1 MILLGYYL
9 VMIGLADATRGLPR
23 NASRWANL
31 RGLTLALAVGVLG
44 VELSAVPPLAMLV
57 PFVFTTAWVLSTP
70 GGRASTRWPLLALV
84 ASVIAVVL
92 IPVRGTTGGPLEAW
106 LLSIG
111 PVPWFLQSPAQV
123 VLLLGCG
130 LFLLET
136 SNIVVRLVLAS
147 ESPRSGLSED
157 SSELKGGRIIGP
169 LERLLVF
176 GLAAAG
182 QFAAI
187 GGVLAAKGVV
197 RFPELSRSVRKRK
210 AGEPPSKDPEY
221 FLIGSLASWGLA
233 LLVALLVARP

>member
-9 VMIGLADATRGLPR
+9 VMVGIADATRGLPR
-23 NASRWANL
+23 VASRWASL
-31 RGLTLALAVGVLG
+31 RGLTLALAAGVLG
-44 VELSAVPPLAMLV
+44 VEYGGVAPLLMLV
-57 PFVFTTAWVLSTP
+57 PFAFTVAWVLSTP
-70 GGRASTRWPLLALV
+70 GGRASTRWPLLAFAV
-84 ASVIAVVL
+84 SVAVVAL
-92 IPVRGTTGGPLEAW
+92 APVPTRAGPLDEW
-106 LLSIG
+106 VQSLGHL
-111 PVPWFLQSPAQV
+111 PTFLQAPGTL

-130 LFLLET
+130 LLLLET
-136 SNIVVRLVLAS
+136 SNILVRLVLAS

-176 GLAAAG
+176 GLAAVG

-197 RFPELSRSVRKRK
+197 RFPELSRSAAKRK
-210 AGEPPSKDPEY
+210 GGDAPSRDAEY

-233 LLVALLVARP
+233 LLASLLIAGR

>member
-9 VMIGLADATRGLPR
+9 VMLGLADATRGLPR
-23 NASRWANL
+23 TASRWANL

-44 VELSAVPPLAMLV
+44 VEYSSIPPVFMLL
-57 PFVFTTAWVLSTP
+57 PFVFTVAWVLSTP
-70 GGRASTRWPLLALV
+70 NGRASTRWPLLALIV
-84 ASVIAVVL
+84 SFIAVL
-92 IPVRGTTGGPLEAW
+92 LLPSPNGTGRLDVWVESFDRLPA
-106 LLSIG
+106 
-111 PVPWFLQSPAQV
+111 FLQAPGQL

-136 SNIVVRLVLAS
+136 ANIVVRLVLAS

-210 AGEPPSKDPEY
+210 AGDPPSKDPEY

-233 LLVALLVARP
+233 LLVSLLIARP

>member
-9 VMIGLADATRGLPR
+9 VMLGIADATRGLPR
-23 NASRWANL
+23 RASRWANL

-44 VELSAVPPLAMLV
+44 VEYGEVSPVLMLL
-57 PFVFTTAWVLSTP
+57 PFIFTVAWVLSTP
-70 GGRASTRWPLLALV
+70 GGRADTRWPLLALIV
-84 ASVIAVVL
+84 SVIAVVL
-92 IPVRGTTGGPLEAW
+92 LPSPNGGGQFDVWVQSVRLPVF
-106 LLSIG
+106 
-111 PVPWFLQSPAQV
+111 VQSPGQL

-136 SNIVVRLVLAS
+136 ANIVVRLVLAS

-176 GLAAAG
+176 GLAAGG
-182 QFAAI
+182 QFAAL

-210 AGEPPSKDPEY
+210 AGDPPSKDPEY

-233 LLVALLVARP
+233 LLVSLLIARP

>member
-9 VMIGLADATRGLPR
+9 VMLGTADATRGLPR
-23 NASRWANL
+23 TASRWGAL
-31 RGLTLALAVGVLG
+31 RGLTLALAVAVLG
-44 VELSAVPPLAMLV
+44 VEYGGISPLLMLV
-57 PFVFTTAWVLSTP
+57 PFVFTVAWVLSTP
-70 GGRASTRWPLLALV
+70 GGRAGTRWPLLALAVSLV
-84 ASVIAVVL
+84 AVTLLPSAPGSGRID
-92 IPVRGTTGGPLEAW
+92 AW
-106 LLSIG
+106 VQSFNNLPG
-111 PVPWFLQSPAQV
+111 FLQSGQI

-182 QFAAI
+182 RFAAI

-210 AGEPPSKDPEY
+210 AGDPPSKDPEY
-221 FLIGSLASWGLA
+221 FLIGTLASWGLA
-233 LLVALLVARP
+233 LVVSVLISRP

>member
-9 VMIGLADATRGLPR
+9 VMLGVADATRGLPR
-23 NASRWANL
+23 SASRWANL

-44 VELSAVPPLAMLV
+44 VEYGSVPPVFMLL
-57 PFVFTTAWVLSTP
+57 PFVFTVAWVLSTP
-70 GGRASTRWPLLALV
+70 SGRASTRWPLLALIVSFV
-84 ASVIAVVL
+84 AVLL
-92 IPVRGTTGGPLEAW
+92 IPSPNGAGQLDVFVQSLDRLPA
-106 LLSIG
+106 
-111 PVPWFLQSPAQV
+111 FLQSPGQL

-136 SNIVVRLVLAS
+136 ANIVVRLVLAS

-210 AGEPPSKDPEY
+210 AGDPPSKDPEY

-233 LLVALLVARP
+233 LLVSLLLARP

>member
-9 VMIGLADATRGLPR
+9 VMVGIADATRGLPR
-23 NASRWANL
+23 VASRWASL

-44 VELSAVPPLAMLV
+44 VEFGGVPALLMLV
-57 PFVFTTAWVLSTP
+57 PFIFTAAWVLSTP
-70 GGRASTRWPLLALV
+70 GGRATTRWPLLAFAVSVVGV
-84 ASVIAVVL
+84 ALLPTPSGAGRL
-92 IPVRGTTGGPLEAW
+92 DAW
-106 LLSIG
+106 LQSLG
-111 PVPWFLQSPAQV
+111 QLPTFLQEPGTL

-136 SNIVVRLVLAS
+136 SNILVRLVLAS
-147 ESPRSGLSED
+147 ETPRTGLSED

-197 RFPELSRSVRKRK
+197 RFPELSRSASKRK
-210 AGEPPSKDPEY
+210 AGDAPSRDAEY

-233 LLVALLVARP
+233 LLVSLLVPR